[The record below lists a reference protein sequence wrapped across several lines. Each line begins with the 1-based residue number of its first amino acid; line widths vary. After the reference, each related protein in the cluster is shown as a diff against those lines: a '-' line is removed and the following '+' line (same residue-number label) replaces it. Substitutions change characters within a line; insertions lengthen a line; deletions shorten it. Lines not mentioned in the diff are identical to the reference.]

1 MSSQWRGWFWLTLVL
16 TVLSSTVLGWALAQP
31 WRTTIEL
38 GELYDRPFVQG
49 FHRKEYN
56 SQQQVSFRW
65 SHATATLTIPGSSQ
79 QTSVQVRLHPGT
91 PAQSLTITS
100 GTHTT
105 RTTLHDGWQNLS
117 LPLVPATPGGDAT
130 LTIQT
135 STHRPADDPR
145 DLGIVVD
152 YATVQGRGTPAW
164 GQAVYGGLS
173 IGLVALLTQ
182 WATRRPS
189 LGVAVAVGVLGVAVW
204 AILADG
210 GQHRLLMTSY
220 TGRLL
225 LVLLG
230 GTLLAAALSYGL
242 RLLRQRGGMPWG
254 AAVQHGLAVAAVL
267 AFVLRF
273 AAVVYPL
280 TYNSD
285 LPIILGR
292 TWMVREGQ
300 LDQLFFPNPALT
312 PVQWDDDVTIPRS
325 PFYYIITTPLTLIPP
340 EGTGDKIAMMAFSSS
355 VDALMVVVIGILVGL
370 AARSGRAAVASA
382 LVAAMLPLGLLFL
395 VSWGTLPTLLGQL
408 FALTTALLWVQLR
421 PRLHERRVW
430 LLFAACLTVTFLAYP
445 TALLFLGLTGGLLL
459 LGLTW
464 RHDAA
469 TRPTA
474 TAALAALL
482 VAFGLYYV
490 WHLPTMLSRT
500 LPTLVGGGIADE
512 VGGGGLDLARL
523 IGALVEQPIEKFS
536 VLLVLLA
543 VAGALLLLLNPVP
556 PQSTARDA
564 RLVLACW
571 ALAFVPM
578 ALADEL
584 VLTFILKHLL
594 HLLPIVAGGVG
605 LLLAWLSYYRTGRL
619 VAGLLLAWL
628 GWQAVLFNVDA
639 IVYGF
644 VQLK

>member
-1 MSSQWRGWFWLTLVL
+1 MSSQWRGWLWLALVL
-16 TVLSSTVLGWALAQP
+16 AVLSSTVLGWALAQP
-31 WRTTIEL
+31 WRTTIEI

-65 SHATATLTIPGSSQ
+65 SHATAALTIPGSSQ
-79 QTSVQVRLHPGT
+79 HTRVQVRLHPGT
-91 PAQSLTITS
+91 PAQSLRVTS
-100 GTHTT
+100 SDHTT
-105 RTTLHDGWQNLS
+105 RTTLRDGWQHLT
-117 LPLVPATPGGDAT
+117 LALVPTTPGGDAT
-130 LTIQT
+130 LTFET
-135 STHRPADDPR
+135 STHRPTDDPR
-145 DLGIVVD
+145 DLGMVVD
-152 YATVQGRGTPAW
+152 GATVYGRGAPAW

-173 IGLVALLTQ
+173 IGLATGLTL
-182 WATRRPS
+182 WATRRRW
-189 LGVAVAVGVLGVAVW
+189 LGVAVAVGLLGTAVG

-210 GQHRLLMTSY
+210 GQYRLLLTSY

-230 GTLLAAALSYGL
+230 AAVLATAVSYGL
-242 RLLRQRGGMPWG
+242 RLLRRWGTVPWG

-273 AAVVYPL
+273 GAVVYPL

-340 EGTGDKIAMMAFSSS
+340 EGTGDKIAMMAFSSG
-355 VDALMVVVIGILVGL
+355 VDALMVLVIGILAGL

-382 LVAAMLPLGLLFL
+382 LVAAMLPLGLMFL

-430 LLFAACLTVTFLAYP
+430 LVFAACLSITFLAYP

-459 LGLTW
+459 VGLTW
-464 RHDAA
+464 RHDSA

-474 TAALAALL
+474 TAAAAALL
-482 VAFGLYYV
+482 AAFGLYYV
-490 WHLPTMLSRT
+490 WHLPTMVSRT

-512 VGGGGLDLARL
+512 VGGGGLDVGRL
-523 IGALVEQPIEKFS
+523 VGALVAQPIEKFS
-536 VLLVLLA
+536 LLLVLLA
-543 VAGALLLLLNPVP
+543 VGGALLLLLNPVP
-556 PQSTARDA
+556 RGTARDA

-571 ALAFVPM
+571 ALAYIPM

-594 HLLPIVAGGVG
+594 HLLPVVAAGVG
-605 LLLAWLSYYRTGRL
+605 VLLAWLSPSRAGRL
-619 VAGLLLAWL
+619 VAGLVLAWL
-628 GWQAVLFNVDA
+628 GWQAVLYNFDA